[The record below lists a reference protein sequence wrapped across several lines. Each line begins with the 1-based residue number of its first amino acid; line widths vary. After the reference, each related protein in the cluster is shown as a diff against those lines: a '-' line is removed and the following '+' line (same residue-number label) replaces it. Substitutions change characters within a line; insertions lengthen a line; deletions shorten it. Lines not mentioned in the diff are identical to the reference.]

1 MKSALSLLIH
11 KYRLRT
17 VFLVTSLFVLFITSF
32 APIFVAS
39 AAPEPQQNTANQT
52 QNQNSNNQQNNSNNN
67 QDGQQTS
74 RQQEDQQQVQNELDE
89 GQSCDDVA
97 GPLSFFFCPILD
109 QIMKLIDWMVGPQD
123 SILTNM
129 LDVEPLQFNQD
140 EGLYKAYQNVLNF
153 ANSLF
158 IIVFLVIIFSN
169 LIRDFTFLDNY
180 NVKSTLPRFIA
191 AVILAQFG
199 YFIVAI
205 AIDFGNI
212 LGVYAPKM
220 ITDGVLG
227 ANVAVP
233 TLTDGV
239 TGLLAFGGSN
249 PLFSLGTGTV
259 VFLLLFIMAI
269 MAAIALFIALIYMV
283 ARYLI
288 LVILIFATPLAFL
301 AWVLP
306 GTQGFFYKWGKNLIQ
321 LILMFPIVTILITTA
336 SVVSFM
342 LLHPTLDPNVLTDD
356 VKKRLIGG
364 LIPFVALLMIPKCLK
379 LSGDIM
385 AVTGGA
391 VAGYVA
397 GKSKGG
403 AQKGGATAKES
414 VQNRVAANENMS
426 ASSFGRVIVAGPSGV
441 SKKSAK
447 ATAKMGTT
455 RDRAQSVYD
464 KAAALGTSDELKNM
478 MKQKYQP
485 AKVAGLVALAK
496 RGDREAVKSAFS
508 DPSYGMDKSILK
520 AATTKDYGAFDK
532 MPDMRGYYDT
542 PAEQQAAFSNMNA
555 KGFGDVSPATMRDW
569 LGSTSTNAQGVKVFS
584 LDSNTMNQKFTPAQM
599 RSFLTDKGVRSGIS
613 EDIRIQLGSYG
624 GQGNNNMQ
632 QAIKSNLDQQGSWL

>member
-1 MKSALSLLIH
+1 MISALSLLFS
-11 KYRLRT
+11 KYRLSA
-17 VFLVTSLFVLFITSF
+17 VFLVTSLFALSISTF
-32 APIFVAS
+32 APIFVAQ
-39 AAPEPQQNTANQT
+39 AATPTPANNQT
-52 QNQNSNNQQNNSNNN
+52 QQSQTQNAQQNNQQQSE
-67 QDGQQTS
+67 
-74 RQQEDQQQVQNELDE
+74 QEPTQEEIEE
-89 GQSCDDVA
+89 GQSCEDVA

-109 QIMKLIDWMVGPQD
+109 QIMKMIDWMAGPQD

-169 LIRDFTFLDNY
+169 FIRDFTFLDNY

-205 AIDFGNI
+205 AIDLGNI

-220 ITDGVLG
+220 ITEGVLG
-227 ANVAVP
+227 PNAAVP

-288 LVILIFATPLAFL
+288 LIILIFATPLAFL

-306 GTQGFFYKWGKNLIQ
+306 GTQSFFYRWGKNLIQ
-321 LILMFPIVTILITTA
+321 LILMFPLVTILITTA

-364 LIPFVALLMIPKCLK
+364 LIPFVALLLIPKCLK

-391 VAGYVA
+391 VAGYAA
-397 GKSKGG
+397 GKSREG
-403 AQKGGATAKES
+403 AKQSGKSAKEG
-414 VQNRVAANENMS
+414 VQNRVAANETMS
-426 ASSFGRVIVAGPSGV
+426 GSAFGRMVVAGPRGV
-441 SKKSAK
+441 SKKSAN
-447 ATAKMGTT
+447 ATAKVGST
-455 RDRAQSVYD
+455 RDRAQGVYD

-478 MKQKYQP
+478 MKSKYQP
-485 AKVAGLVALAK
+485 AKVAALVALAK
-496 RGDREAVKSAFS
+496 RGDRDAVKAAFS
-508 DPSYGMDKSILK
+508 DPSYGMNKSILK
-520 AATTKDYGAFDK
+520 AATTKDFGAFDK
-532 MPDMRGYYDT
+532 MPDMRSYYDT
-542 PAEQQAAFSNMNA
+542 PAEKQAAFTNMNA

-569 LGSTSTNAQGVKVFS
+569 MGTTTTNAQGVKVFS
-584 LDSNTMNQKFTPAQM
+584 LDASMMNQKFTPAQM

-613 EDIRIQLGSYG
+613 EDIRIQLGAYG

-632 QAIKSNLDQQGSWL
+632 QAIQSNLDQNGNWL

>member
-1 MKSALSLLIH
+1 MISALSLLFR
-11 KYRLRT
+11 KYRLST
-17 VFLVTSLFVLFITSF
+17 VFLVTSLFALLISSF
-32 APIFVAS
+32 APIFIAH
-39 AAPEPQQNTANQT
+39 AAPEPPANTAT
-52 QNQNSNNQQNNSNNN
+52 QNQNQNAQQDNQQS
-67 QDGQQTS
+67 T
-74 RQQEDQQQVQNELDE
+74 EDQTTQEEVEE

-109 QIMKLIDWMVGPQD
+109 QMMKMIDWMAGPED
-123 SILTNM
+123 SILTNL

-140 EGLYKAYQNVLNF
+140 EGLYKAYLNVLNF

-169 LIRDFTFLDNY
+169 FIRDFTFLDNY

-227 ANVAVP
+227 PNVAVP

-239 TGLLAFGGSN
+239 TGLLAFGESN
-249 PLFSLGTGTV
+249 PLFSFGTGAV

-269 MAAIALFIALIYMV
+269 MAGIALFLALIYMV

-288 LVILIFATPLAFL
+288 LIILIFAAPIAFL

-364 LIPFVALLMIPKCLK
+364 LIPFVALLLIPKCLK

-397 GKSKGG
+397 GKSREGAKKGG
-403 AQKGGATAKES
+403 SAGKEGI
-414 VQNRVAANENMS
+414 QNRVAASETMS
-426 ASSFGRVIVAGPSGV
+426 AGAFGRVIVAGPRGA
-441 SKKSAK
+441 SKKSAN
-447 ATAKMGTT
+447 ATAKMGAT
-455 RDRAQSVYD
+455 RDRAQGVYD
-464 KAAALGTSDELKNM
+464 KAAALGTGDELKNM

-485 AKVAGLVALAK
+485 AKVAALVALAK

-508 DPSYGMDKSILK
+508 DPSYGMNKSILK

-532 MPDMRGYYDT
+532 MPDMRNYYDS
-542 PAEQQAAFSNMNA
+542 PAEKQAAFANMNA

-569 LGSTSTNAQGVKVFS
+569 MGTTSTNAQGVKVFS
-584 LDSNTMNQKFTPAQM
+584 LDANMMNQKFTPAQM

-624 GQGNNNMQ
+624 SQGNNNMQ
-632 QAIKSNLDQQGSWL
+632 QAIQANLDQNGTWL

>member
-1 MKSALSLLIH
+1 MS
-11 KYRLRT
+11 T
-17 VFLVTSLFVLFITSF
+17 F
-32 APIFVAS
+32 APILVAH
-39 AAPEPQQNTANQT
+39 AAPEQPANPPAQSQSQNTQQSNQD
-52 QNQNSNNQQNNSNNN
+52 NQQTAEDES
-67 QDGQQTS
+67 T
-74 RQQEDQQQVQNELDE
+74 QEETEE

-109 QIMKLIDWMVGPQD
+109 QIMKMIDWMAGPED

-205 AIDFGNI
+205 AIDLGNI
-212 LGVYAPKM
+212 LGVYAPQM

-227 ANVAVP
+227 PNVAVP

-239 TGLLAFGGSN
+239 IGLLAFGGSN

-288 LVILIFATPLAFL
+288 LVILIFAAPLAFL

-306 GTQGFFYKWGKNLIQ
+306 GTQGFFYRWGKNLIQ
-321 LILMFPIVTILITTA
+321 LILMFPLVTILITTA

-364 LIPFVALLMIPKCLK
+364 LIPFVALLLIPKCLK

-391 VAGYVA
+391 VAGYAA
-397 GKSKGG
+397 GKSREGAKQGG
-403 AQKGGATAKES
+403 KAGKEGI
-414 VQNRVAANENMS
+414 QNRVAANETL
-426 ASSFGRVIVAGPSGV
+426 SSGAFGRMVVAGPRGA
-441 SKKSAK
+441 SKKSAN

-455 RDRAQSVYD
+455 RDRAQGVYD
-464 KAAALGTSDELKNM
+464 KAAALGTGDELKNM
-478 MKQKYQP
+478 MKSKYQP
-485 AKVAGLVALAK
+485 AKVAALVALAK
-496 RGDREAVKSAFS
+496 RGDRDAVKSAFS
-508 DPSYGMDKSILK
+508 DPSYGMNKSILK

-532 MPDMRGYYDT
+532 MPDMRSYYDS
-542 PAEQQAAFSNMNA
+542 PAEKQAAFANMNA

-569 LGSTSTNAQGVKVFS
+569 MGTTSTNAQGVKVFS
-584 LDSNTMNQKFTPAQM
+584 LDANMMNQKFTPAQM

-632 QAIKSNLDQQGSWL
+632 QAIQSNLDQNGNWL

>member
-17 VFLVTSLFVLFITSF
+17 VFLVTSLFVLFF
-32 APIFVAS
+32 ATFSPILIAS
-39 AAPEPQQNTANQT
+39 AAPEPQQNPSNQAQD
-52 QNQNSNNQQNNSNNN
+52 QNQNPNNQQNNN
-67 QDGQQTS
+67 QGNQQN
-74 RQQEDQQQVQNELDE
+74 QQNAEQQQVENELDE

-109 QIMKLIDWMVGPQD
+109 QVMKLIDWMVGPED

-158 IIVFLVIIFSN
+158 IIVFLVIIFAN

-227 ANVAVP
+227 PNVAVP

-259 VFLLLFIMAI
+259 VFLLLLIMAI
-269 MAAIALFIALIYMV
+269 MAAGALFIALIYMV

-306 GTQGFFYKWGKNLIQ
+306 GTQGFFYKWGKNLTQ

-397 GKSKGG
+397 GKSKEG
-403 AQKGGATAKES
+403 AKAGSSTAKES
-414 VQNRVAANENMS
+414 VQNRVASNDNMS

-447 ATAKMGTT
+447 ATAKMGAT

-485 AKVAGLVALAK
+485 AKVAALVALAK
-496 RGDREAVKSAFS
+496 RGDRDAVKTAFS
-508 DPSYGMDKSILK
+508 DPSYGMNKSILN
-520 AATTKDYGAFDK
+520 AATTKDFGAFDK

-542 PAEQQAAFSNMNA
+542 PAEKQAAFANMNA

-569 LGSTSTNAQGVKVFS
+569 IGTTSKNAQGVKVFS
-584 LDSNTMNQKFTPAQM
+584 LDSNMMNQKFTPAQM
-599 RSFLTDKGVRSGIS
+599 RSFLTDKNVRSGIS
-613 EDIRIQLGSYG
+613 EDIRIQLGGYG
-624 GQGNNNMQ
+624 GQGNNSMQ
-632 QAIKSNLDQQGSWL
+632 QAIQSNLDQSGSWL